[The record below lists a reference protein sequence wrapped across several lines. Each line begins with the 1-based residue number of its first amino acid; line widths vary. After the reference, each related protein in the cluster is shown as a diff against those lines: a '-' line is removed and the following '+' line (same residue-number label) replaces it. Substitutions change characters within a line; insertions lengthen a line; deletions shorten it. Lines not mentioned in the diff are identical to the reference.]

1 MNPLTVTIARAAE
14 LTGLSQ
20 DTIRDAVNRLA
31 LPAKRNG
38 RRIVIRYADLE
49 KWVDSMEDVT

>member
-20 DTIRDAVNRLA
+20 DTIRDAVNRLD

-49 KWVDSMEDVT
+49 KWVDGMEDVR